1 MRSHF
6 DEQLA
11 QLSREL
17 TEMGALCEE
26 VIALSAK
33 ALTDGDKA
41 LAARV
46 APLDAEI
53 DQKERDI
60 ESLCLKLLLQ
70 QQPVARDL
78 RQISAALKMITDMER
93 IGDQAEDIAEIITY
107 MDCECANSTLLR
119 EMAKDTIKMV
129 TESVDAYVRRDT
141 ELARLVTAEDDI
153 VDDYFAKVKKELIA
167 QIAENPAGGEQT
179 MDFLMIAKYFERIGD
194 HAVNIAE
201 WVIFSVTGI
210 HKSRRFYF
218 YRQKSEGRTVKKFYD
233 LLFQLFDYTRNGIF
247 FAPIFLM
254 LGGYMAEQKPRL
266 TKWWNWAGS
275 ASGVVLMFTEGMLL
289 HQYVIPRHDS
299 MCLML
304 PICMVFLFRGLLRF
318 RGREVRGLRT
328 AARVIYLVHPMVIV
342 TVRAAAKI
350 THLEALLVKSN
361 LVYFVAVCVISFLF
375 GFAVA
380 ALWWRFA
387 VKQKHLA
394 EKERAYIEL
403 DLASLAYN
411 SAILQA
417 AMPQGSELMA
427 VVKANAYG
435 HGDYEILTHLEK
447 NGVKAFAVA
456 TIEEGIRLRR
466 YGIRGMILILGYTDI
481 HRAKELKQYAHLKQL
496 WAAELS

>member
-1 MRSHF
+1 
-6 DEQLA
+6 
-11 QLSREL
+11 
-17 TEMGALCEE
+17 
-26 VIALSAK
+26 
-33 ALTDGDKA
+33 
-41 LAARV
+41 
-46 APLDAEI
+46 
-53 DQKERDI
+53 
-60 ESLCLKLLLQ
+60 
-70 QQPVARDL
+70 
-78 RQISAALKMITDMER
+78 
-93 IGDQAEDIAEIITY
+93 
-107 MDCECANSTLLR
+107 
-119 EMAKDTIKMV
+119 
-129 TESVDAYVRRDT
+129 
-141 ELARLVTAEDDI
+141 
-153 VDDYFAKVKKELIA
+153 
-167 QIAENPAGGEQT
+167 
-179 MDFLMIAKYFERIGD
+179 
-194 HAVNIAE
+194 
-201 WVIFSVTGI
+201 
-210 HKSRRFYF
+210 
-218 YRQKSEGRTVKKFYD
+218 
-233 LLFQLFDYTRNGIF
+233 
-247 FAPIFLM
+247 M

-266 TKWWNWAGS
+266 TKWWNWAEFAGS
-275 ASGVVLMFTEGMLL
+275 FVLMLTDGMLL

-394 EKERAYIEL
+394 ETERAYIEL

-411 SAILQA
+411 AAILQA

-435 HGDYEILTHLEK
+435 HGDYEISTHLEK

-466 YGIRGMILILGYTDI
+466 HGIRGMTLILGYTDI
-481 HRAKELKQYAHLKQL
+481 HRAKKLKQYAHLKQL
-496 WAAELS
+496 CAAELS